1 MNDNQ
6 VTRTTYAPGTIVSQ
20 FIEDS
25 RHLVGVVVPNTAAE
39 FLDEYE
45 KEWWRP
51 EQTAGGEHERH
62 ILLVLGCFG
71 YDRNR
76 KSMFGHMQYKAPRYF
91 PWYITGVIR
100 VATPSNFAEELAL
113 LRFHRSLPKSK
124 GLNSRNLRADAF
136 IFKGAQQET
145 LLMVEFVQDY
155 LAGKKDE
162 DMVKGHWGI
171 GSEGRI
177 FLEELKKLFPRNTA

>member
-6 VTRTTYAPGTIVSQ
+6 VTNTTYTPGTIVSQ
-20 FIEDS
+20 YIEDT

-39 FLDEYE
+39 FLEAAE

-51 EQTAGGEHERH
+51 EQTAGGPDERH

-71 YDRNR
+71 YDRSR
-76 KSMFGHMQYKAPRYF
+76 RSMFGHMQYKSPRYF
-91 PWYITGVIR
+91 PWYITGTIR
-100 VATPSNFAEELAL
+100 AATPSTFAEELTL
-113 LRFHRSLPKSK
+113 FKFHRGPQKSN
-124 GLNSRNLRADAF
+124 GLTSRNLRADAF

-162 DMVKGHWGI
+162 DILKGRWGI
-171 GSEGRI
+171 GPEGKTL
-177 FLEELKKLFPRNTA
+177 LEELKKLFPRDKT